1 MLFQAR
7 DLYLTPRFLRVAL
20 ASIFFVCFSQFFC
33 FVLLLLLLLTCAT
46 DFAGKD
52 GLLIVYQERKR
63 KKRTAECACMLMQ
76 FGFSLCQASLF
87 MIDEGIRTTIS
98 LKKEQKPSEF
108 IQREARKRTLPSLD

>member
-20 ASIFFVCFSQFFC
+20 ASILFVCFSQFFCFVLFC

-52 GLLIVYQERKR
+52 ELLIVNQERKR
-63 KKRTAECACMLMQ
+63 KKRTAE
-76 FGFSLCQASLF
+76 
-87 MIDEGIRTTIS
+87 
-98 LKKEQKPSEF
+98 
-108 IQREARKRTLPSLD
+108 